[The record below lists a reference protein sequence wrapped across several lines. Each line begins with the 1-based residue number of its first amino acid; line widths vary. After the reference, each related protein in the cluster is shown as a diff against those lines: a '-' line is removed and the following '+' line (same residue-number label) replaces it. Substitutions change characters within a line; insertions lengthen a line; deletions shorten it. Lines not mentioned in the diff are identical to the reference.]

1 MLRLIVI
8 YERKYIYFN
17 TGTLFGNEIDI
28 DYAKIS
34 VSTNVPRIETN
45 LIKGNTSFGSP
56 LNAPILM
63 YLILSRVIKQLQ
75 YFIWFSKS

>member
-1 MLRLIVI
+1 MN
-8 YERKYIYFN
+8 EKYIYFN

-28 DYAKIS
+28 DYAKII

-45 LIKGNTSFGSP
+45 LIKCNTSFGSP

-63 YLILSRVIKQLQ
+63 YLILSRVIKQMQ